1 MIFSL
6 LKYLGGYLEVSL
18 KGYAPERF
26 LNLCSS
32 HNILIWDMY
41 RGADDYHFKIS
52 LRAFWQ
58 IRPFVRKTKTKVRIL
73 RRYGLPFWLY
83 RHRRRKVYFAGIAFA
98 CILLW
103 VMSQFI
109 WNIEFVGNS
118 KVTEDT
124 LMKFLTE
131 SGCDYGSAKKN
142 IDCEALEAEIRENF
156 DEVIWTSVQIEGT
169 KLTVQVKES
178 LLPVQTGLQTQENY
192 TASDLIAPSDG
203 VVASIVTRSGTP
215 CVQAGDPVEAGDILV
230 SGRIELHDDNGEI
243 SAYHYCNADADI
255 YLTMAVS
262 YQDEISATYN
272 RKSFTGN
279 TATRYSMECFSK
291 IAGPFRKEPTFDTCD
306 LTTEYRQWR
315 LYQDF
320 YLPVIL
326 RVDTYREYSLVPEI
340 YSETELRAMAEEH
353 LQIYLEQIKQKDI
366 QILEKNVIMD
376 MYEKK
381 LVVSGSILIQ
391 EKISTRQQTE
401 ELEVTQESER
411 VDADEFE

>member
-41 RGADDYHFKIS
+41 KGTDDYHFKIS

-73 RRYGLPFWLY
+73 HRYGLPFWLY
-83 RHRRRKVYFAGIAFA
+83 RYRQRKLYFAGIALA
-98 CILLW
+98 CMLLW
-103 VMSQFI
+103 IMSQFI
-109 WNIEFVGNS
+109 WNIELIGNS
-118 KVTEDT
+118 KVTKDT

-131 SGCDYGSAKKN
+131 SGCDYGSAKRT
-142 IDCEALEAEIRENF
+142 IDCEALEAKIRERF
-156 DEVIWTSVQIEGT
+156 DEVIWTSVQIQGT
-169 KLTVQVKES
+169 KLTVFVKES
-178 LLPVQTGLQTQENY
+178 LLPVHAGTQTQENY

-203 VVASIVTRSGTP
+203 VVASIITRSGTP
-215 CVQAGDPVEAGDILV
+215 CVQAGDTVETGDILV
-230 SGRIELHDDNGEI
+230 SGRIDLHDDNGEI

-255 YLTMAVS
+255 YLTMAAP
-262 YQDEISATYN
+262 YQDEIKISYE
-272 RKSFTGN
+272 RKAFTG
-279 TATRYSMECFSK
+279 TIAKRYSLVFFSK
-291 IAGPFRKEPTFDTCD
+291 IVGPFRKEPVFDSFD
-306 LTTEYRQWR
+306 FTTEYRQWR

-320 YLPVIL
+320 FLPVIL
-326 RVDTYREYSLVPEI
+326 RVDTYREYTLVPEI
-340 YSETELRAMAEEH
+340 YSETELKSMAEEH
-353 LQIYLEQIKQKDI
+353 LQIYLEQIKQKDV

-376 MYEKK
+376 MYENK

-401 ELEVTQESER
+401 ELEFTQESEGL
-411 VDADEFE
+411 DTDEFE